1 MKVGIDGAGVVG
13 LRTARE
19 LVGTDGV
26 DFVGVRSERT
36 DRVELMRSLLGDR
49 VRALG
54 TDEFTDVLVLCGPAG
69 SIASAAAVAIR
80 AGSDVVAVTDDIE
93 DISALLVLDGEA
105 RALGRTVI
113 IGAGASPGMS
123 CVLVRHAALALD
135 DVLEIEVA
143 MVGGGG
149 PGCLRQRQRMLSD
162 HGSEWRDNDW
172 VSYPGGSGRQ
182 QAWFPEPIGPRDVT
196 RGNTA
201 EPMLLHDAFP
211 TARRITARL
220 AIEPAT
226 RVLGFLPRRRGV
238 AAPEGGPGS
247 VRVEVYGTLDGAPK
261 NFVYAVLDRPAVIS
275 AALVAS
281 LITFRDDWQP
291 GATGLTSWTNTAGLL
306 RELARRGVKAA
317 TPESPDEADQSQIS

>member
-1 MKVGIDGAGVVG
+1 MRIGIDGAGVVG

-19 LVGTDGV
+19 LMGTDGV
-26 DFVGVRSERT
+26 DIVAVRSDRT
-36 DRVELMRSLLGDR
+36 DRVDLMRSLLGDR
-49 VRALG
+49 VRALLP
-54 TDEFTDVLVLCGPAG
+54 DEATEVMVLCGPAG
-69 SIASAAAVAIR
+69 STASAAAVAIR
-80 AGSDVVAVTDDIE
+80 AGSDVIAVTDDIE
-93 DISALLVLDGEA
+93 DIVALRRLDGEA
-105 RALGRTVI
+105 RSLGRTVHV
-113 IGAGASPGMS
+113 GATASPGMS
-123 CVLVRHAALALD
+123 CVLVRHAADALD
-135 DVLEIEVA
+135 EVLEIEVA

-149 PGCLRQRQRMLSD
+149 PGCLRQRQRMMSD

-172 VSYPGGSGRQ
+172 VTYPGGSGRQ

-201 EPMLLHDAFP
+201 EPMLLHEAFP
-211 TARRITARL
+211 NARRITAKL

-247 VRVEVYGTLDGAPK
+247 VRVEVYGTLDGVPK

-281 LITFRDDWQP
+281 LVTLRDEWRP
-291 GATGLTSWTNTAGLL
+291 GANGLTSWMNTTGLL

-317 TPESPDEADQSQIS
+317 TPETPDEADQSQVS